1 MLCDGYFGI
10 VYTFNLLFI
19 HCCIYK
25 RGEVSVNLVAV
36 HAHARAPMAS
46 HAMAPCASAA
56 ELASVCMFQLNNI
69 AKILKFRKD
78 GTTGRW
84 SVSSKETKG
93 ARQRGGAQAE
103 ERVHCVS
110 SSSVISYVQ
119 NC

>member
-19 HCCIYK
+19 HCCIYR

-56 ELASVCMFQLNNI
+56 RSRECMYVPIKQHHKNI
-69 AKILKFRKD
+69 EISKRWNHRKMV
-78 GTTGRW
+78 RLL
-84 SVSSKETKG
+84 
-93 ARQRGGAQAE
+93 QRNK
-103 ERVHCVS
+103 RC
-110 SSSVISYVQ
+110 
-119 NC
+119 